1 MGLHALDLS
10 VKEMADAHLI
20 QPYDMLDRP
29 NTTMVQAGGRGIY
42 LITDKG
48 EKIIDGPGGM
58 WNVNVGY
65 GEARLAEAI
74 GAQALKMAYNSPW
87 HNTSGPAAQLAH
99 KLASLAP
106 PGLNRVFFTTGGST
120 AVDTALQFV
129 AYRNNFL
136 GRPHKKLILA
146 RENAFHGSSYLSA
159 SVSFPYAH
167 MDQATEMVARLQCP
181 DPNDAP
187 EGATLQEWE
196 DILVAN
202 LEAVIAERGAE
213 NIGAMIAEP
222 IMGAGG
228 VIVPPPGYLRR
239 CQRVCTALDIVFIAD
254 EVVTAFGRLGH
265 YFASEAVFGI
275 EPDIICFAK
284 GVRGIAVACA
294 NHRPTM
300 PSVPTALQSF
310 PSVRLVSPEV
320 DVVGGCS
327 CTTADDK
334 LAVPQ
339 VTSGYIPLGGLLI
352 SDRMLATLDTD
363 GSMFTSGFTYSG
375 HPVACAAALANLKIL
390 EDDKLLEHVRRTG
403 SYFQRKLREQ
413 LEPLL
418 LVRLAS

>member
-294 NHRPTM
+294 N
-300 PSVPTALQSF
+300 
-310 PSVRLVSPEV
+310 
-320 DVVGGCS
+320 
-327 CTTADDK
+327 TTADDK

-352 SDRMLATLDTD
+352 SDRMLAALDTD

-413 LEPLL
+413 LEPLP
-418 LVRLAS
+418 LVSLAS